1 MLSNGQSAL
10 QARTL
15 RRGLGKKQIALGGQV
30 RRCSVCTRPLKPWF
44 KEEARF
50 CSRSCVAVAH
60 FRANPDCR
68 IHGYCSARTRE
79 EREDS
84 RLVFEYVKT
93 NLKRYGQVSEP

>member
-1 MLSNGQSAL
+1 MLSNGAISSSSAHFKT
-10 QARTL
+10 RFREET
-15 RRGLGKKQIALGGQV
+15 IALGGQV

-44 KEEARF
+44 KEEAKF